1 MQDNHIEKLYKKAGD
16 NYSKFKSISDYWIG
30 KYYITSLPGQSLNA
44 KERDVISTFSAMDM
58 YIGSEFTKKKFIAAG
73 ILIGVGGTIALEI
86 IITKIRKKIE
96 A

>member
-1 MQDNHIEKLYKKAGD
+1 MQDNHIEKLIWKAGD
-16 NYSKFKSISDYWIG
+16 NYSKFKSVSDYIG
-30 KYYITSLPGQSLNA
+30 KHYIGALPVQSLNA

-58 YIGSEFTKKKFIAAG
+58 CIGSEFTKKKFIAAG